1 MHSFVAD
8 GGDGYAC
15 LKDCKD
21 TENEGEVYNRQ
32 LLHDLLHV
40 HSYLIDTYVPKYPGR
55 FRIIEY

>member
-15 LKDCKD
+15 LRDCKD

-32 LLHDLLHV
+32 LIHDLLHV
-40 HSYLIDTYVPKYPGR
+40 HSYLIDTYVPK
-55 FRIIEY
+55 